1 MRNNLGLTDKTIR
14 VTIAIT
20 IALLVFSSAVSGPLA
35 LGLFLFAF
43 ALVVTSFRGNCPVYR
58 LFRINTNRN
67 LNDKARYYEDQRNQT
82 LLRNY
87 LKNYQD
93 GYSGMENGYK

>member
-1 MRNNLGLTDKTIR
+1 MRNNIGITDKTIR

-20 IALLVFSSAVSGPLA
+20 IGLLVFSSSISGPLA
-35 LGLFLFAF
+35 LGSFLFAF
-43 ALVVTSFRGNCPVYR
+43 ALVVTCFKGSCPIYR
-58 LFRINTNRN
+58 LFGINTNRN
-67 LNDKARYYEDQRNQT
+67 LNDKARYYEHQRNQT

-93 GYSGMENGYK
+93 GYSGMENYK